1 MRYIEKINTEICKSL
16 KKKDD
21 TVVFGQNISLGSC
34 LSGLTKNISLIKN
47 LDIINTTNCENS
59 LAGFGFGLLM
69 NGKNSIFFT
78 KQLDFILLS
87 LDQIVNTY
95 NQIRLC
101 KVKNSFTIFAII
113 VDSGFEGPQSR
124 LNNLSDFGSMAWIDC
139 YTIST
144 YEEANNVLNKH
155 LFRPGFKIIC
165 VSQKKFNNE
174 ICQLS
179 YSKVN
184 KDRSIIQYTV
194 GESISLVSFNFA
206 FEQAKEI
213 SKQLLQKN
221 KTISLFSVSSVLNMD
236 WSLIIESVKKTK
248 RLIILDDSRTI
259 FKPYDNLVRKLEDL
273 KIEYDSIIF
282 DKKPTLESLK
292 PNKDDFNVDIR
303 SILKKFSLNND

>member
-1 MRYIEKINTEICKSL
+1 MRYIEKINTEICKRL
-16 KKKDD
+16 KKESN
-21 TVVFGQNISLGSC
+21 TVVFGQNVSLGSC
-34 LSGLTKNISLIKN
+34 LSGLTRNLSSIKN

-101 KVKNSFTIFAII
+101 KIKNSFTIFAII

-124 LNNLSDFGSMAWIDC
+124 LNNLSDFGSLAWIDC

-144 YEEANNVLNKH
+144 YEEANNVINKH

-174 ICQLS
+174 IQKLP
-179 YSKVN
+179 YTKVN
-184 KDRSIIQYTV
+184 KGRSVIQYTV
-194 GESISLVSFNFA
+194 GENISLVAFNFS

-213 SKQLLQKN
+213 SKKLEQKN
-221 KTISLFSVSSVLNMD
+221 KTISLFSVSSVLNSD
-236 WSLIIESVKKTK
+236 WSMIIESVKKTK
-248 RLIILDDSRTI
+248 KLIILDDSRAV
-259 FKPYDNLVRKLEDL
+259 FKPYDSLIRKLKDL
-273 KIEYDSIIF
+273 KIKFDLILF
-282 DKKPTLESLK
+282 DKKPSLESLK
-292 PNKDDFNVDIR
+292 PNKDDFKVDIGF
-303 SILKKFSLNND
+303 ILKKLSLNND